1 VTADAL
7 RAAAGL
13 PAGVLV
19 ALALAVGLCVG
30 AVLTASGFRGDGSGR
45 RAWTWLAVACVLWA
59 AADAALALGL
69 PAGLYWNVA
78 RPLGQAG
85 FLIGV
90 AAFPGTPRRPPRDLA
105 GVALDGWLTVGG
117 VFLVAWMYLHL
128 PSLGP
133 VSHAT
138 GGYHWVAVDLV
149 TQSVFAG
156 MLARAAPE
164 HRRAM
169 GLVLAV
175 GLAGMVGDV
184 VLAVT
189 GHVALTLLLH
199 AVSVAGLALL
209 PRLTPD
215 GDLFAWPASPPP
227 TPTSALAYRD
237 NTRVIR
243 LWQLPFVPAAY
254 FMLSPTRPDAVAT
267 ACGLSLAML
276 VFVMVARHSRENA
289 ALLATVRD
297 QSRRFSELLRD
308 SRDAIVQLDAAG
320 RVEYANPA
328 LELVLGYRGG
338 ELTGRTFSDL
348 VHPVDLVRVRA
359 DLGSPAKVDGVH
371 PGTAAEAPVPAI
383 EARIRH
389 RDGRMVA
396 TESSVTRRAEGGG
409 WVLTTRDV
417 TERVRLRDELAAQAR
432 TDPLTGLLNRA
443 AFLALT
449 DERLRGD
456 RPAIVLFVD
465 LDQFKVVNDTFGHA
479 AGDELLGVVATR
491 LRTAVGPGD
500 VVARL
505 GGDEFAVLTRT
516 SDLQRALATAG
527 AVVEAVGRLEAPGG
541 RHRTVSVGLATGA
554 GVPAAQLLREADLA
568 MYRAKGRGGGCA
580 VVFEPWMS
588 ERVLERSHLRH
599 RLEGAIG
606 AGGLLLELQ
615 PVVHLGTGGW
625 SGFEALVRWQDGD
638 RRRGPGE
645 FLPLAEESGLVVP
658 MGTWVLREALAQ
670 LAGWPDAR
678 AGVAVNVSPQQLEET
693 GFARLVTSAL
703 DAAGVAPDRLTLE
716 ITEQTAVDDLGRTAS
731 RLSPLRELGVHV
743 AVDDFGTGYS
753 SMRYLTRLP
762 VDSLKIDRQ
771 FVDGLGVRPR
781 DEVLVVSMLR
791 LAADLELDVVAEGV
805 ETSRQAE
812 ILQGHGCRLAQGYL
826 FSPPRELSELRRLR
840 SGGAPRP
847 RDPAEAAA
855 EERS

>member
-1 VTADAL
+1 VTA
-7 RAAAGL
+7 R
-13 PAGVLV
+13 P
-19 ALALAVGLCVG
+19 
-30 AVLTASGFRGDGSGR
+30 SR
-45 RAWTWLAVACVLWA
+45 RAWTWVAASCVLWA

-69 PAGLYWNVA
+69 APALYWNVA
-78 RPLGQAG
+78 RPLGQVALLVG
-85 FLIGV
+85 IATLPGV
-90 AAFPGTPRRPPRDLA
+90 SRRPSRDLA
-105 GVALDGWLTVGG
+105 AVAVDGWLTVGG
-117 VFLVAWMYLHL
+117 VFLVAWMYLHQ
-128 PSLGP
+128 PSLAATSQP
-133 VSHAT
+133 T

-149 TQSVFAG
+149 TLSVFAG

-164 HRRAM
+164 HRRPM
-169 GLVLAV
+169 GLVLAL

-199 AVSVAGLALL
+199 AVSLAGLALV
-209 PRLTPD
+209 PRLTPH
-215 GDLFAWPASPPP
+215 GDLFSH
-227 TPTSALAYRD
+227 ALARD

-243 LWQLPFVPAAY
+243 LWQLPLVPAAY
-254 FMLSPTRPDAVAT
+254 FILSPSRPDAVAT
-267 ACGLSLAML
+267 ACALSLAVL
-276 VFVMVARHSRENA
+276 VFAMVARNSRENA
-289 ALLATVRD
+289 ALLATVRE
-297 QSRRFSELLRD
+297 QSSRFSELLRD

-328 LELVLGYRGG
+328 LELVLGYRGE
-338 ELTGRTFSDL
+338 ELTGRAFGDL
-348 VHPVDLVRVRA
+348 VHPVDLVRVRTQ
-359 DLGSPAKVDGVH
+359 LGSAGGAEASGAA
-371 PGTAAEAPVPAI
+371 PGAAAEALRHDAL

-432 TDPLTGLLNRA
+432 SDPLTGLLNRA
-443 AFLALT
+443 AFLSLA
-449 DERLRGD
+449 DDRLRGD

-527 AVVEAVGRLEAPGG
+527 ALVDAVGRLEAPGG

-568 MYRAKGRGGGCA
+568 MYRAKARGGGCA

-693 GFARLVTSAL
+693 GFARLVTTAL

-731 RLSPLRELGVHV
+731 RLAPLRELGVHV
-743 AVDDFGTGYS
+743 AVDDFGTGFS

-791 LAADLELDVVAEGV
+791 LGADLDLAVVAEGV
-805 ETSRQAE
+805 ETTRQAE

-840 SGGAPRP
+840 AGGAPRP
-847 RDPAEAAA
+847 RTPAEDGAR
-855 EERS
+855 ERS